1 RRGVVDGR
9 RTFANTLKYISITTS
24 ANFGNMVSMA
34 LAAPLLPFLPLVAK
48 QILLNN
54 FLSDV
59 PSMAISTDR
68 VDAGRVTHPQ
78 RWDVTQIP
86 RHMIDFGLLSSAF
99 DLLTFAALLL
109 VFHAGEATFQ
119 TTWFVVSL
127 LTELGVVLIL
137 RTRGPA
143 WHSRPSALLLW
154 TTVAATVLPLAVP
167 FFGSWARL
175 FGFVPLSTVEM
186 GTVVGIVTAYLGAT
200 EATKRWFF
208 RVRGPTPA

>member
-1 RRGVVDGR
+1 
-9 RTFANTLKYISITTS
+9 
-24 ANFGNMVSMA
+24 MVSMA
-34 LAAPLLPFLPLVAK
+34 IAAPLLPFLPLVAK

-78 RWDVTQIP
+78 RWDVTQI
-86 RHMIDFGLLSSAF
+86 RRYMIVFGLLSSAF

-127 LTELGVVLIL
+127 LTELGVVLVL

-143 WHSRPSALLLW
+143 WRSRPSDLLLW
-154 TTVAATVLPLAVP
+154 TTVAATAFALATP
-167 FFGSWARL
+167 FFGRASAL
-175 FGFVPLSTVEM
+175 FGFVPLSAVEM
-186 GTVVGIVTAYLGAT
+186 GTVVGIVIAYLAAT
-200 EATKRWFF
+200 ESAKRWFF
-208 RVRGPTPA
+208 RAHGPTPA